1 MIFSSP
7 RDACRPSRRRTCRT
21 RTRRRTDRSSTSSG
35 TTTSPS
41 SPTGITEL
49 TEGEWRQE
57 REEFEFSRQLY
68 FLFCSSEYRK
78 HYQAM
83 KGDRLPPTWLANFE
97 KVTIDGAKRWA
108 GTFKFYPS
116 LRVPRIRNASV
127 QEAQRQPQLCLQAFF
142 CTMCVNNCI
151 SSLRGRRS
159 SFWSP
164 WREVTQN
171 ISQSRQQRRT

>member
-1 MIFSSP
+1 MKFRLCNLMLPCTFLESPGSTDCWYVFGLLWPRQSLTYIWLKHDVIYPISTIIWIFP
-7 RDACRPSRRRTCRT
+7 PVL
-21 RTRRRTDRSSTSSG
+21 
-35 TTTSPS
+35 TSPFYAS
-41 SPTGITEL
+41 
-49 TEGEWRQE
+49 
-57 REEFEFSRQLY
+57 
-68 FLFCSSEYRK
+68 SSEYRK

-151 SSLRGRRS
+151 SSRS
-159 SFWSP
+159 CHGYNRSAL
-164 WREVTQN
+164 
-171 ISQSRQQRRT
+171 